1 MVEFN
6 LSEHTVVVD
15 AMGGDFAP
23 EEIVSGAVEAKRDFG
38 VEIKLVG
45 NNRKIKAAADSNQ
58 LDLDGIEIVESSQEV
73 TMNES
78 PSEVLRK
85 KRNSSIFIGS
95 KLVSGRGGSAFLS
108 AGNTGAVMA
117 CSLFNIKRI
126 ENIARPAI
134 AVVVPLA
141 GKKFVLIDAGAN
153 ADCKP
158 HYLVQFAIMGKVYS
172 ENVLGINDPNVA
184 LVNIGEEEKKGSE
197 LAVESHRLLKNCSSI
212 NFTGNIEGREMFDG
226 EADVA
231 VCDGFVGNVILKSI
245 EGLANLF
252 FKEIKQVFT
261 SNLISKLSALGLKN
275 SFIKMKKKFDYE
287 EYGGAQLLG
296 LKELVIISHGSSKAR
311 ATKNAIKFAVE
322 GLKTNITVKIGE
334 EINKYLKQEQKE

>member
-1 MVEFN
+1 MVKSDSNEN
-6 LSEHTVVVD
+6 TVVID

-23 EEIVSGAVEAKRDFG
+23 LEIVRGAVEAKHIYG
-38 VEIKLVG
+38 AEIRLVG
-45 NNRKIKAAADSNQ
+45 SRQKIKAAAAESQ

-73 TMNES
+73 SMNES

-85 KRNSSIFIGS
+85 KRNSSIYIGS
-95 KLVSGRGGSAFLS
+95 QVVSGNRGSVFLS

-134 AVVVPLA
+134 AVVVPLSD
-141 GKKFVLIDAGAN
+141 KKFILIDAGAN

-158 HYLVQFAIMGKVYS
+158 YYLAQFAIMGKVYS
-172 ENVLGINDPNVA
+172 ENILGINNPRVG

-197 LAVESHRLLKNCSSI
+197 LAVESHKLLKSYSNI
-212 NFTGNIEGREMFDG
+212 NFIGNIEGREMFDG
-226 EADVA
+226 VVDVA

-252 FKEIKQVFT
+252 FREIKQVLT
-261 SNLISKLSALGLKN
+261 SNIISKLSALGLKS

-296 LKELVIISHGSSKAR
+296 LKKLVIISHGSSKAR
-311 ATKNAIKFAVE
+311 AIKNAIKVAAE
-322 GLKTNITVKIGE
+322 GLKTNLTAKISK
-334 EINKYLKQEQKE
+334 EINKKT

>member
-1 MVEFN
+1 MAEFDSN
-6 LSEHTVVVD
+6 DYTVVID

-23 EEIVSGAVEAKRDFG
+23 EEIVKGVAEAKNIPG
-38 VEIKLVG
+38 IAIKLVG
-45 NNRKIKAAADSNQ
+45 SRKKIKKAAGLSG
-58 LDLDGIEIVESSQEV
+58 LDMGGIDIIESTQEV
-73 TMNES
+73 SMNES

-95 KLVSGRGGSAFLS
+95 QLVSKISRSAFLS

-134 AVVVPLA
+134 AVVVPLS

-158 HYLVQFAIMGKVYS
+158 HYLLQFAIMGKIYS
-172 ENVLGINDPNVA
+172 ENILGIDNPRVA

-197 LAVESHRLLKNCSSI
+197 LAVESHGLLKNCSNI
-212 NFTGNIEGREMFDG
+212 NFVGNIEGREMFDG
-226 EADVA
+226 GADVA

-252 FKEIKQVFT
+252 FKEIKEVLT
-261 SNLISKLSALGLKN
+261 ANLISKLSAVGLKS

-311 ATKNAIKFAVE
+311 ATKNAIKVAVE
-322 GLKTNITVKIGE
+322 GLKTNLTKKIGK
-334 EINKYLKQEQKE
+334 EINKTT

>member
-1 MVEFN
+1 MAEFDSN
-6 LSEHTVVVD
+6 DHTVVID

-23 EEIVSGAVEAKRDFG
+23 EEIVKGAVEAKNIPG
-38 VEIKLVG
+38 IAIKLVG
-45 NNRKIKAAADSNQ
+45 SSKKIKKAAGLSG
-58 LDLDGIEIVESSQEV
+58 LDMGGIDIVESTQEV
-73 TMNES
+73 SMNES

-95 KLVSGRGGSAFLS
+95 QLVSKINRSAFLS

-134 AVVVPLA
+134 AVVVPLS

-158 HYLVQFAIMGKVYS
+158 HYLLQFAIMGKVYS
-172 ENVLGINDPNVA
+172 ENMLGIDNPRVA

-197 LAVESHRLLKNCSSI
+197 LAVESHGLLKNCSNI
-212 NFTGNIEGREMFDG
+212 NFVGNIEGREMFDG
-226 EADVA
+226 GADVA

-252 FKEIKQVFT
+252 FKEIKGLLT
-261 SNLISKLSALGLKN
+261 ANLISKLSAVGLKS

-311 ATKNAIKFAVE
+311 ATKNAIKVAVE
-322 GLKTNITVKIGE
+322 GLKTNLTEKIGK
-334 EINKYLKQEQKE
+334 EINKTT

>member
-1 MVEFN
+1 MVDFN
-6 LSEHTVVVD
+6 LNEYTVVVD

-23 EEIVSGAVEAKRDFG
+23 EEIIRGAVEAKRDFG
-38 VEIKLVG
+38 AEIKLVG
-45 NNRKIKAAADSNQ
+45 NSRKVRAAADFNR

-78 PSEVLRK
+78 PSEVLRR

-95 KLVSGRGGSAFLS
+95 QLVSSRGGSAFLS

-134 AVVVPLA
+134 GVVVPLSD
-141 GKKFVLIDAGAN
+141 KKFVLIDAGAN

-158 HYLVQFAIMGKVYS
+158 YYLVQFAIMGKVYS
-172 ENVLGINDPNVA
+172 ENVLGIDNPRVA

-197 LAVESHRLLKNCSSI
+197 FAVESHKLLKNCSNI
-212 NFTGNIEGREMFDG
+212 NFVGNIEGREMFDG
-226 EADVA
+226 RTDVA

-252 FKEIKQVFT
+252 FNEIKQVLT

-311 ATKNAIKFAVE
+311 ATKNAIRFAVE
-322 GLKTNITVKIGE
+322 GLKTNLTKKIGE
-334 EINKYLKQEQKE
+334 EINEIS

>member
-1 MVEFN
+1 MADFN
-6 LSEHTVVVD
+6 SNSPTVVID

-23 EEIVSGAVEAKRDFG
+23 EEIVRGAVEANRDFK
-38 VEIKLVG
+38 VEIKMVG
-45 NNRKIKAAADSNQ
+45 DIGKIKAVADRNK
-58 LDLDGIEIVESSQEV
+58 LNLDGIEIVESSQEV

-85 KRNSSIFIGS
+85 KKNSSIFIGS
-95 KLVSGRGGSAFLS
+95 QLVSGKNGSAFLS

-134 AVVVPLA
+134 AVVVPLSD
-141 GKKFVLIDAGAN
+141 KKFILIDAGAN

-172 ENVLGINDPNVA
+172 ENILGVTNPRVA

-197 LAVESHRLLKNCSSI
+197 LAVESHKLLKGCSNI
-212 NFTGNIEGREMFDG
+212 NFIGNIEGREMFNG
-226 EADVA
+226 GTDVA
-231 VCDGFVGNVILKSI
+231 VCDGFVGNVILKLI
-245 EGLANLF
+245 EGVADLF

-261 SNLISKLSALGLKN
+261 ASLINKLSALVLKN
-275 SFIKMKKKFDYE
+275 SFTGIKKKFDYE

-296 LKELVIISHGSSKAR
+296 LKELVIISHGRSKAR
-311 ATKNAIKFAVE
+311 ATRNAIRVAME
-322 GLKTNITVKIGE
+322 GLKTNLISKISE
-334 EINKYLKQEQKE
+334 EINIIS

>member
-1 MVEFN
+1 MAEFDLN
-6 LSEHTVVVD
+6 DHTVVID

-23 EEIVSGAVEAKRDFG
+23 GEIVKGAAEAKNSLG
-38 VEIKLVG
+38 VGIKLVG
-45 NNRKIKAAADSNQ
+45 NVKKIMKAADMSG
-58 LDLDGIEIVESSQEV
+58 LGLEGIDIIESTQEV
-73 TMNES
+73 SMNES

-95 KLVSGRGGSAFLS
+95 QLVSKISRSAFLS

-126 ENIARPAI
+126 ENIVRPAI
-134 AVVVPLA
+134 AVVVPLSD
-141 GKKFVLIDAGAN
+141 KKFVLIDAGAN

-158 HYLVQFAIMGKVYS
+158 HYLLQFAIMGKVYS
-172 ENVLGINDPNVA
+172 ENILGINNPRVA

-197 LAVESHRLLKNCSSI
+197 LAVESHELLKSCSII
-212 NFTGNIEGREMFDG
+212 NFVGNIEGREMFDG
-226 EADVA
+226 GADVA

-252 FKEIKQVFT
+252 FKEIKGVLT
-261 SNLISKLSALGLKN
+261 AGLISKLSAVGLKS

-311 ATKNAIKFAVE
+311 ATKNAIKVAVE
-322 GLKTNITVKIGE
+322 GLKTNLTDKIGK
-334 EINKYLKQEQKE
+334 EINRTT

>member
-1 MVEFN
+1 MAEFD
-6 LSEHTVVVD
+6 LSDHTVVID

-23 EEIVSGAVEAKRDFG
+23 EEIIKGAVEAKDTLG
-38 VEIKLVG
+38 IQIKLVG
-45 NNRKIKAAADSNQ
+45 SINKIKKAADLSG
-58 LDLDGIEIVESSQEV
+58 LDLEGIDIIGSTQEV
-73 TMNES
+73 SMNES

-95 KLVSGRGGSAFLS
+95 QLVSKTGRSAFLS

-134 AVVVPLA
+134 AVVVPLSD
-141 GKKFVLIDAGAN
+141 KKFVLIDAGAN

-158 HYLVQFAIMGKVYS
+158 HYLLQFAIMGKIYS
-172 ENVLGINDPNVA
+172 ENILGTDNPGVA

-197 LAVESHRLLKNCSSI
+197 LAVESYRLLKNYSNI
-212 NFTGNIEGREMFDG
+212 NFLGNIEGRELFDG
-226 EADVA
+226 GADVA

-252 FKEIKQVFT
+252 FKEIKRVLAAG
-261 SNLISKLSALGLKN
+261 LISKLSALGLKS

-311 ATKNAIKFAVE
+311 ATKNAIKVAVE
-322 GLKTNITVKIGE
+322 GLKTNLTEKIGK
-334 EINKYLKQEQKE
+334 EINKTT